1 MLRGTASRRVVAVF
15 SDAHGRENR
24 ALEVLMRLNACGT
37 PADAVFFL
45 GDGLRGFQH
54 ALSGAF
60 PLTAVRGN
68 CDGSLYPCF
77 DDDGNEIPEERQVTV
92 GSFRVLLMHGHAQE
106 VKSHIGRAARCGLA
120 ADADV
125 VLFGHTHAPLCER
138 MDDPLLLGMSEE
150 EGKALEAAGR
160 SLANRPL
167 YLFNPGALCLG
178 SFGLL
183 TVQGNEILL
192 SHGTV

>member
-68 CDGSLYPCF
+68 CDGSLCPCF

-92 GSFRVLLMHGHAQE
+92 GSFRVLLMHGHTQE
-106 VKSHIGRAARCGLA
+106 VKSHIGRAARRGLA
-120 ADADV
+120 VDADV
-125 VLFGHTHAPLCER
+125 VLFGHTH
-138 MDDPLLLGMSEE
+138 
-150 EGKALEAAGR
+150 
-160 SLANRPL
+160 RPVAEKRGNL
-167 YLFNPGALCLG
+167 WIVNPG
-178 SFGLL
+178 SL
-183 TVQGNEILL
+183 TYPRQIGRKPSYAMLTIDEEHELSVEIKYLE
-192 SHGTV
+192 